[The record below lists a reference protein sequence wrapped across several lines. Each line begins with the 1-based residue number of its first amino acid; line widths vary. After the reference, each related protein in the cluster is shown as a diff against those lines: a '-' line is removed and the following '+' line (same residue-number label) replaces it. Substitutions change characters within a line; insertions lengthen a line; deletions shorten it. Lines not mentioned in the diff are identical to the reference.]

1 MTEIIPC
8 QGEHGNAPTDYQTRV
23 ALACSILNHRF
34 NTADPDVA
42 DVLRALDGWSVADLA
57 EPPR

>member
-1 MTEIIPC
+1 MSLRYGLDIDDE
-8 QGEHGNAPTDYQTRV
+8 PTDDYSRRI

-34 NTADPDVA
+34 DTTDPDVA
-42 DVLRALDGWSVADLA
+42 DVLRALEGWSVADLA